1 MGSECCDTKPKKGT
15 KNGIIGWIGWINYL
29 VSNINNIVW
38 DSAKYFF
45 YILVGYLVPMASY
58 RFFF

>member
-1 MGSECCDTKPKKGT
+1 MGSGCCDEKPKKGT
-15 KNGIIGWIGWINYL
+15 KNGIIGWITYL